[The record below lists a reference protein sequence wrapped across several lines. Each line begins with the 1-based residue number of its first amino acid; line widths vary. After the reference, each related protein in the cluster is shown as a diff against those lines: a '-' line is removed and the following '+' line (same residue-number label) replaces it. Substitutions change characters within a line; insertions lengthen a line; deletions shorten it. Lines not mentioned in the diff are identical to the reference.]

1 MYEIKPIGIRDDIFI
16 QNDGKTILSEN
27 NNLIMLYE
35 KSIKSGFKLIHKFEN
50 SNPPFPI
57 IYMLMLSNELVLIS
71 GRKFLFIFK
80 KKNEKY
86 SLHQDI
92 FLSEVAE
99 ITNIKELK
107 NGNFAVCGWY
117 GFIAFKQNNSSDIY
131 EIDYEI
137 EKPLLNNEYWICDF
151 MEIKGK
157 KDSFIFCGVYGAYI
171 INEKKNIKQIKFD
184 EEIDKKFSIGRNYIC
199 QFNDDIFVFCTMQYI
214 TLVNI
219 RENIFKPINFIEETN
234 EKRKRMRLPDPTTVY
249 KYDINSIIILSKL
262 KGIFIVQIFDNE
274 RIQVNIRIKL
284 KDHHYIGFLMF
295 KEEEKC
301 IYLMKNDYNYKLKF
315 IKKLNYV

>member
-1 MYEIKPIGIRDDIFI
+1 MYEIKPIDISTDIFM
-16 QNDGKTILSEN
+16 QNGGKRILSKK

-35 KSIKSGFKLIHKFEN
+35 KSIKSDFKLTHKCED

-57 IYMLMLSNELVLIS
+57 IYMLMLSNELILIS

-86 SLHQDI
+86 SLHQNI

-117 GFIAFKQNNSSDIY
+117 GFIAFKLNNSSDNF

-137 EKPLLNNEYWICDF
+137 GKSLLNNDYWICDF
-151 MEIKGK
+151 MEIKDK
-157 KDSFIFCGVYGAYI
+157 KDSFIFCGSNGAYI
-171 INEKKNIKQIKFD
+171 INEKKNIKQIKFN
-184 EEIDKKFSIGRNYIC
+184 EEIDKKFSMGRNYIC

-219 RENIFKPINFIEETN
+219 RENAFKLINFIEETN
-234 EKRKRMRLPDPTTVY
+234 EKRKRLGLRDQTTVY
-249 KYDINSIIILSKL
+249 KYDINSIIILSQL

-284 KDHHYIGFLMF
+284 KDPFIEFLMYI
-295 KEEEKC
+295 EEEKC
-301 IYLMKNDYNYKLKF
+301 IFFREKGNNYKLKF
-315 IKKLNYV
+315 MKKIYYS

>member
-1 MYEIKPIGIRDDIFI
+1 MYEIKPIGIRNNIFI
-16 QNDGKTILSEN
+16 QNDGKTILSKN

-35 KSIKSGFKLIHKFEN
+35 KSIKSGYKLIHKFEN

-71 GRKFLFIFK
+71 GRKFLFLFK

-86 SLHQDI
+86 SLHQNI
-92 FLSEVAE
+92 FLPEVAE

-107 NGNFAVCGWY
+107 NGNFAVCGYY
-117 GFIAFKQNNSSDIY
+117 GFIAFKQNNYEIY

-137 EKPLLNNEYWICDF
+137 GKPLLNNEYWICDF
-151 MEIKGK
+151 MEIKDK
-157 KDSFIFCGVYGAYI
+157 KDSFIFCGNYGAYI
-171 INEKKNIKQIKFD
+171 INEKKKIKQIKFN
-184 EEIDKKFSIGRNYIC
+184 EEIDRKFSIGNNYIC
-199 QFNDDIFVFCTMQYI
+199 QFNDDIFVFCTMQHI

-234 EKRKRMRLPDPTTVY
+234 EKRKRFGLPDPTTVY
-249 KYDINSIIILSKL
+249 KYDINSIIILSQL

-284 KDHHYIGFLMF
+284 KDIRFYMF

>member
-1 MYEIKPIGIRDDIFI
+1 MYEIKPIGIRNDIFI
-16 QNDGKTILSEN
+16 QNDGKTILSN
-27 NNLIMLYE
+27 NKNLIMLYE
-35 KSIKSGFKLIHKFEN
+35 KSSNSDFKLIHKCEI
-50 SNPPFPI
+50 SNPPFSI
-57 IYMLMLSNELVLIS
+57 IFMFMLSNEIILIS
-71 GRKFLFIFK
+71 GRKFLFILK

-99 ITNIKELK
+99 ITNIK
-107 NGNFAVCGWY
+107 NGNFAICGWY

-137 EKPLLNNEYWICDF
+137 GKPLLNNDRWICDF

-157 KDSFIFCGVYGAYI
+157 KDSFIFCGTYGAYI
-171 INEKKNIKQIKFD
+171 INDKKNIKQIKFD
-184 EEIDKKFSIGRNYIC
+184 EEIDRKGRNYIC
-199 QFNDDIFVFCTMQYI
+199 QFNDDIYVFCTMQYI

-219 RENIFKPINFIEETN
+219 RENIFKPINFLEETN
-234 EKRKRMRLPDPTTVY
+234 EKRKRIGLSDDSTLY
-249 KYDINSIIILSKL
+249 KYDINSIIILSPL

-284 KDHHYIGFLMF
+284 KDHYITFLKF
-295 KEEEKC
+295 IEKEKC
-301 IYLMKNDYNYKLKF
+301 IYLKKNDYNYKLKF
-315 IKKLNYV
+315 IKK